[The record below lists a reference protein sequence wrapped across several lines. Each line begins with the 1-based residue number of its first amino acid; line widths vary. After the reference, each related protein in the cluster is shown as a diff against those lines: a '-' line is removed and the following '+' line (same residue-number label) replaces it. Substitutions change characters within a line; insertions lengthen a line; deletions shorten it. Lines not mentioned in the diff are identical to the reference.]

1 MTAVTGAYVYKDALI
16 TIESVDY
23 ANQLS
28 KALLTPDTP
37 VQTYRTLVPDGT
49 VTDVDSPIW
58 TFEVSA
64 LQINTSNGLAYV
76 LRNASPGDQLDVVLV
91 PKKGSGNP
99 QASFTI
105 VAMPVDFGGEQG
117 AWQTFERVFGVIGS
131 PVFGTAS

>member
-1 MTAVTGAYVYKDALI
+1 MAAATGAYVYKDALI
-16 TIESVDY
+16 TVEGTDY

-28 KALLTPDTP
+28 KAVLVPDTP
-37 VQTYRTLVPDGT
+37 VQTYRTLVPDGS
-49 VTDVDSPIW
+49 VVDVDSPAW

-64 LQINTSNGLAYV
+64 LQINIAGGLAKA
-76 LRNASPGDQLDVVLV
+76 LRDASPGDDLDIVLV

-105 VAMPVDFGGEQG
+105 KAAPVDFGGEQG
-117 AWQTFERVFGVIGS
+117 GWQTFEKVFGVVGS